1 MLFRSIIL
9 KRKNFYREDKMIELN
24 DNAIEYI
31 ENRGFSDI
39 AVRQVRGRHLDLR
52 LGGRD
57 GRDPGRVHPLPPPH
71 GSGPVPQLPAAKRR
85 FGRQTIA
92 FISIATRG

>member
-1 MLFRSIIL
+1 LIIL

-39 AVRQVRGRHLDLR
+39 VIDVI
-52 LGGRD
+52 
-57 GRDPGRVHPLPPPH
+57 
-71 GSGPVPQLPAAKRR
+71 R
-85 FGRQTIA
+85 FT
-92 FISIATRG
+92 S